1 MNIPDGDGSLKSRE
15 ENIAPTS
22 GTPGGPT
29 PLQQVADQ
37 KDVKSDWGCVR
48 LKLLTRHFKTILAT
62 VLKWLKRAVL
72 KTARP

>member
-48 LKLLTRHFKTILAT
+48 LKLLTRHF
-62 VLKWLKRAVL
+62 
-72 KTARP
+72 